1 MTSTEICALTDDL
14 QAMFGELFILMQ
26 QAQQAAMNEETQAE
40 ALRMNADVAR
50 KMQLA
55 DARLRIFLAGL
66 NDASEA
72 DRERVNA
79 FLAALEAGLSAM
91 LERLQQ
97 YSTVL
102 HKEQRELG
110 DSIRFLHKNRIG
122 MRGYRPETSGA

>member
-1 MTSTEICALTDDL
+1 
-14 QAMFGELFILMQ
+14 MFGELFILMQ